1 MTFHRHEQMR
11 KLKAILKSALTSKT
25 IDKFQLLSE

>member
-1 MTFHRHEQMR
+1 MAFHRHEQMR
-11 KLKAILKSALTSKT
+11 KLKAILKSALTSKP